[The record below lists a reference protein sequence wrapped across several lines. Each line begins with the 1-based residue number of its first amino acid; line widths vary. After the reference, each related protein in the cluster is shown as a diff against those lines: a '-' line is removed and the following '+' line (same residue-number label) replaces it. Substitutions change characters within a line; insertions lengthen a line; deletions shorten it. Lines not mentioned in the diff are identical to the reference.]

1 MGKETMM
8 TMIAGP
14 GERHKRDLCEINDD
28 VSIITTL
35 FSKAKNEFDRTKPNQ
50 TKPKE
55 IEREMLIGGR
65 ALVASWR

>member
-28 VSIITTL
+28 VSIMSTL
-35 FSKAKNEFDRTKPNQ
+35 FSNAKNEFDRTKP
-50 TKPKE
+50 KE
-55 IEREMLIGGR
+55 NEREMLIGGR
-65 ALVASWR
+65 RW